1 MPTAVPPRPA
11 VTVAAAIAN
20 GPIKKS
26 SAVAATLDAK
36 LQTPP
41 FTHVHRIDYNGAPDR
56 ARQRAADRVTFLIW
70 QTTMYTLLWP
80 IRMLLAVFGNLFTHR
95 DPTEA
100 DVLRFIFE
108 SSMLMLVRKG
118 TLEGEYVIA
127 VNQCQLRM
135 VHGACTQSLA
145 SFSVRIALPTTVD
158 PHTGF
163 LDVTAGSIL
172 DFTINGSRTTSP
184 TRMLAALHTYCVASM
199 HTKMHV
205 VAGTAM
211 RKIETDKIT
220 ALYPSL
226 EITRTL
232 HDVLLHSTWSP
243 VAGPKHGWSNFFPI
257 TRDSLV
263 AESLNWADFTHAGVF
278 LFKDRIP
285 FARFLWVA
293 RNVTI
298 KHTRALGLDAVHA
311 EYLFLHSVA
320 HAVDHHS
327 VHEMTKG
334 LRFPIFVGDEN
345 ARDVADYV
353 RSACFRYSFDAPTL
367 NPFRSNLLREFPR
380 DSVYGRIY
388 QEIQDV
394 NREWADVA
402 TASVM
407 Y

>member
-11 VTVAAAIAN
+11 TVAAIAN
-20 GPIKKS
+20 GPIKKP
-26 SAVAATLDAK
+26 SAPDALDAK
-36 LQTPP
+36 LRTPP
-41 FTHVHRIDYNGAPDR
+41 STHAHHIDYNGAPDR
-56 ARQRAADRVTFLIW
+56 VRQRAADRVTFLLW

-80 IRMLLAVFGNLFTHR
+80 IRMLLAVLGTLFTHR

-118 TLEGEYVIA
+118 MRDGEYLIA
-127 VNQCQLRM
+127 VTHCQVRM

-145 SFSVRIALPTTVD
+145 SFSARIVLPTTVD
-158 PHTGF
+158 PRTGF

-172 DFTINGSRTTSP
+172 EFTINGSRTTNP
-184 TRMLAALHTYCVASM
+184 TQMLAALHTYCVASM
-199 HTKMHV
+199 HTKMHA
-205 VAGTAM
+205 VAGTIM
-211 RKIETDKIT
+211 RKIETDQIT

-226 EITRTL
+226 EITRAL
-232 HDVLLHSTWSP
+232 HDVLLHSSWSP
-243 VAGPKHGWSNFFPI
+243 VAGPKSGWSNFNPV
-257 TRDSLV
+257 TRESLV

-278 LFKDRIP
+278 LFKDRLP

-293 RNVTI
+293 RNATI
-298 KHTRALGLDAVHA
+298 KHTRPLGLDAVHA

-320 HAVDHHS
+320 HAVDHYS
-327 VHEMTKG
+327 VHELTKG
-334 LRFPIFVGDEN
+334 LRFPIWVGDEN
-345 ARDVADYV
+345 ARNVADLV

-388 QEIQDV
+388 REIRDV

-402 TASVM
+402 TASIM